1 MIVTD
6 ASATISA
13 LLNDGPARRL
23 LADEQLHAPHLL
35 DPEVASG
42 MRRRVLARDI
52 TADQGWAALD
62 VLRRLAV
69 TRYPTAALLDRIWEL
84 RDNVSAYD
92 ATYVAL
98 AEALECPLVTA
109 DARLGRAPGARCPV
123 TIVPR

>member
-69 TRYPTAALLDRIWEL
+69 TRHPAAALLERVWQL
-84 RDNVSAYD
+84 RDNASAYD